1 MGDKMDGHIAA
12 WDDKLGEMYDEKF
25 ENADPQEKQKYGR
38 VGFRQKIKNKF
49 EQLKT
54 KYKEGKKNLKTKYN
68 DFITKHF
75 SENFRAKCGGKGYAR
90 LD

>member
-25 ENADPQEKQKYGR
+25 ENGNSREKHQYER

-54 KYKEGKKNLKTKYN
+54 KYKDAKKNLQTKYN
-68 DFITKHF
+68 DFITEHF
-75 SENFRAKCGGKGYAR
+75 SEEFRAKCGGKG
-90 LD
+90 